1 MINRILDLDAQ
12 RVMVVTD
19 LHGDYAAYCRYR
31 DRFLVLRAEGQ
42 ANLFLLAG
50 DYLHSPT
57 PQETDRSLEI
67 VLDLLRLR
75 ETLGPDL
82 VVLLGNHEL
91 PHLYGITISKGSLV
105 YGPRFEKV
113 MGPHRAA
120 ILEFFDSLPFYA
132 RTRAG
137 VTIAHAGACEGAAT
151 VEGLQRLRDFSH
163 HAEMKKVDAFLADQ
177 DRTSLRAG
185 LAKLID
191 QPYADLAAENL
202 GVTDPADPRYDDVL
216 RGILVTSLS
225 PTFQIAW
232 EALFNKNEDEYG
244 ELKYARIL
252 KACVYSLSDGYV
264 NQCAL
269 VAGHVPV
276 IGGHQIVASRQL
288 RLASWTHAHPLQAGE
303 YLLFDAEQPIRG
315 VEDLL
320 AGVHSLSEKLG

>member
-1 MINRILDLDAQ
+1 MNRILDLDAQ

-19 LHGDYAAYCRYR
+19 LHGDYAVYCRYR
-31 DRFLVLRAEGQ
+31 DRFLALRAEGQ
-42 ANLFLLAG
+42 ADLFLLAG

-57 PQETDRSLEI
+57 PQERDRSLEI
-67 VLDLLRLR
+67 VLDLLHLR

-105 YGPRFEKV
+105 YGPRFEKA

-120 ILEFFDSLPFYA
+120 ILEFFDSFPFYV

-137 VTIAHAGACEGAAT
+137 VTIAHAGACEAATT
-151 VEGLQRLRDFSH
+151 VEGLQRLRDYSH
-163 HAEMKKVDAFLADQ
+163 DAEMRRVDAFLADQ

-191 QPYADLAAENL
+191 QPYADLAAENF

-232 EALFNKNEDEYG
+232 DALFNKNEDEYG

-252 KACVYSLSDGYV
+252 KAFLNSLSDGYV
-264 NQCAL
+264 NQRAL
-269 VAGHVPV
+269 VAGHIPV
-276 IGGHQIVASRQL
+276 IGGHQIVANRQL